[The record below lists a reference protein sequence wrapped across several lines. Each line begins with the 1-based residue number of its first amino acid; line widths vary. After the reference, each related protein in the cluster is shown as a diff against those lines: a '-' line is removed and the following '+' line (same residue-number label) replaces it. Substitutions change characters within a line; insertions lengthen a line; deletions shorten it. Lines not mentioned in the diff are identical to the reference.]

1 MLEFA
6 SALTVF
12 LLSHRVPALPRLRAW
27 LVARL
32 GERWYRA
39 VYALVSLVTLAWV
52 ISAALRAPVVVL
64 WSPQPWHAAVAL
76 AVMPFALALI
86 GAAALTPNPLSV
98 SLRSGTFDPAAPGI
112 VAVTRHPMLW
122 GFALWAISHLI
133 ANGDVVSVI
142 LFGGLGAF
150 AVLGMPLLDRQ
161 TKDRLGDEEWQRL
174 AAATAIMPFA
184 TMLSG
189 RQRFHV
195 DRRPIIGASAGIA
208 VYVWMV
214 LHGHAALIGADP
226 LGWLR

>member
-6 SALTVF
+6 GALTVF
-12 LLSHRVPALPRLRAW
+12 LVSHRVPAMPGLRSW

-39 VYALVSLVTLAWV
+39 IYGLVSVIALAWV

-64 WSPQPWHAAVAL
+64 WWPQPWHAVVAL
-76 AVMPFALALI
+76 VAMPFALALI

-98 SLRSGTFDPAAPGI
+98 SLRSGTFEPAAPGI

-122 GFALWAISHLI
+122 GFALWAFAHLL
-133 ANGDVVSVI
+133 ANGDLVSVI

-150 AVLGMPLLDRQ
+150 ALLGMPLLDRR
-161 TKDRLGDEEWQRL
+161 TRDRLGADEWQRL
-174 AAATAIMPFA
+174 AAETAITPFA
-184 TMLSG
+184 AILSR
-189 RQRFHV
+189 RQRFHADLRLV
-195 DRRPIIGASAGIA
+195 TGAAAGIA
-208 VYVWMV
+208 VYVWLV